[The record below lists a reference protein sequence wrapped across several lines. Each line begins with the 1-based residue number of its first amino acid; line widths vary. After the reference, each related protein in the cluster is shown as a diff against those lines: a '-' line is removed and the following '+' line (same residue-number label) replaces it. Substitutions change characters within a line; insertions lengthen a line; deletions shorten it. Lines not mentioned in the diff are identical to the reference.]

1 MSFVSALREKW
12 REYAGP
18 EDERIESE
26 MNRIYKVGFLML
38 SFGWLVLLYYK
49 MLLNQVMAIE
59 EIETAGVTTTT
70 FNFFDIMWWG
80 WLLLTCVVLAVM
92 QVRGGFVSTG
102 RFGETE
108 TFPAGYFALIS
119 AFAGAGVLVGV
130 TVLRVL
136 ANIQVTGAAD
146 GIIWLAG
153 AMQGGFTGAVVFI
166 LCWGTFYLTFRA
178 AKKRRIQ
185 LDRELDED

>member
-38 SFGWLVLLYYK
+38 SFGWLVLLYYR
-49 MLLNQVMAIE
+49 MLLDQVMNIE
-59 EIETAGVTTTT
+59 GIEAAGTTAMA
-70 FNFFDIMWWG
+70 FNFFDPMWWG
-80 WLLLTCVVLAVM
+80 WLLLTCLVLVVM
-92 QVRGGFVSTG
+92 QVRGGFVSAN

-108 TFPAGYFALIS
+108 TFPAGYFTFIS
-119 AFAGAGVLVGV
+119 TLAGIGVLVGV

-166 LCWGTFYLTFRA
+166 LCWGAFYLTFCA

-185 LDRELDED
+185 LDREFGED